1 MPFSRADEQCAQL
14 AGKQYGVISRAQA
27 LSAGMTPRAIG
38 VRLAAGQWHVVHAG
52 TYVIAGSAP
61 VWEQGA
67 AAASLWA
74 GPAAALSHLT
84 AAAVFELRSRRPLV
98 IDATTQR
105 KISTAGV
112 RVHR

>member
-27 LSAGMTPRAIG
+27 LRAGMTPRAIAFALRPG
-38 VRLAAGQWHVVHAG
+38 SG
-52 TYVIAGSAP
+52 TSSMQGTCVIAGSAP
-61 VWEQGA
+61 VWEQRA

-84 AAAVFELRSRRPLV
+84 AAAVFELRSHRARLS
-98 IDATTQR
+98 
-105 KISTAGV
+105 ST
-112 RVHR
+112 